1 MAEHLVEQL
10 RATVEKLENRLKTL
24 EDRLHHGDN
33 ETAPAR
39 GGAGDGMRMILI
51 GPPGAGTFLNG
62 CCESTTSRLG
72 GLWKSTDAISMSQA
86 RARRRRRS
94 RSGMGA
100 VIWLPATCCARKS
113 RRRRNWAGRR
123 RRLWMKE
130 SWCRTISW

>member
-51 GPPGAGTFLNG
+51 GPPGAGTFLKR
-62 CCESTTSRLG
+62 CCESATSLLG
-72 GLWKSTDAISMSQA
+72 GLRECTDANPMYQA
-86 RARRRRRS
+86 RARKRRKS
-94 RSGMGA
+94 RSDTDA

-123 RRLWMKE
+123 KRLWMRA
-130 SWCRTISW
+130 SWCRTILW